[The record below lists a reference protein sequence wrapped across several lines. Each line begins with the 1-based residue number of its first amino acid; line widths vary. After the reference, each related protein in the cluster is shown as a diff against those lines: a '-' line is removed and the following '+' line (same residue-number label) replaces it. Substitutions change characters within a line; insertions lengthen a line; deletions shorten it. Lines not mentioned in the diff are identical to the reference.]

1 MLDQGRVARVVLLR
15 AEAALS
21 SARADHAVAEAQRE
35 VAERDVARVMSVEV
49 DVVRARALLPLAVP
63 GAPPPREVA
72 MARAVEANPEL
83 ERLRAQLA
91 GTGAGEAE
99 VGAQWW
105 PRVLLG
111 GRYVRY
117 GSGQGDAG
125 GEWQGGMQLS
135 YALFDGGSRPAAQDR
150 ARAET
155 RAAAAELAF
164 GEQRV
169 AESVD
174 RAYAALISAAA
185 RRSAL
190 ADAASQSEEVV
201 RIERLALDAGA
212 GVQTDYLAADAELLR
227 VRAALT
233 DARFAEVVAHVEL
246 ARAMGTLSLE
256 WIEQN
261 VEAGS

>member
-1 MLDQGRVARVVLLR
+1 
-15 AEAALS
+15 
-21 SARADHAVAEAQRE
+21 
-35 VAERDVARVMSVEV
+35 
-49 DVVRARALLPLAVP
+49 
-63 GAPPPREVA
+63 
-72 MARAVEANPEL
+72 
-83 ERLRAQLA
+83 
-91 GTGAGEAE
+91 
-99 VGAQWW
+99 
-105 PRVLLG
+105 VLLG

-233 DARFAEVVAHVEL
+233 DARFAEVVATWSWR
-246 ARAMGTLSLE
+246 ARWARCLSSGSSRMWRRGHE
-256 WIEQN
+256 R
-261 VEAGS
+261 EAARHRRDHCRHHRAGGHRLVHAVA